1 MNIAALLTLSG
12 LVSALD
18 PGCGAAL
25 GSNTA
30 NGPDG
35 GAPRTEDG
43 GGATNATKKDCG
55 ALGSHFFCD
64 DFGGATLPSDFDM
77 ATQSSG
83 TLAITGDELVASTTA
98 ANALRTFARLEKRF
112 DVVGNKFSLDY
123 TQTVDPGCIGPSDG
137 VETGVIG
144 VHSGLHYVALRHGSP
159 DHILEVSLANG
170 FYAQAH
176 NLPKSMPRGG
186 AVKIALSVDYATNMI
201 ALSVDGETVVANEP
215 LKYPPPSIDQSMIA
229 VGTLTDNGTGRP
241 AACTVKIDDVTLD
254 VE

>member
-1 MNIAALLTLSG
+1 MKIAALLMLSG
-12 LVSALD
+12 LVSASD
-18 PGCGAAL
+18 PGCGAGL

-35 GAPRTEDG
+35 GTPRTEDG
-43 GGATNATKKDCG
+43 GAATNVTKKDCG
-55 ALGSHFFCD
+55 ALGSHLFCD
-64 DFGGATLPSDFDM
+64 DFEGKAPPSEFDM
-77 ATQSSG
+77 TTQSSG
-83 TLAITGDELVASTTA
+83 TLAITDNELVASTTA

-112 DVVGNKFSLDY
+112 NVNGDKFELAY

-186 AVKIALSVDYATNMI
+186 AVKIVLSVDYATNMI
-201 ALSVDGETVVANEP
+201 ALSVDGEAVVANEP
-215 LKYPPPSIDQSMIA
+215 LKYPPASIDQSMIA
-229 VGTLTDNGTGRP
+229 VGTLTDNGTGKP